1 MVRGQLIDTSGFV
14 SIVAPTRALLGTQAL
29 VGGGGVPLV
38 ATRRGP
44 PAIMTK
50 MSNINVL
57 EFQQKKSTHHTQHVY
72 EGQCDPIHF

>member
-1 MVRGQLIDTSGFV
+1 MVRGQPIDTLGIV
-14 SIVAPTRALLGTQAL
+14 SIVAPIGTLLGTQAL

-38 ATRRGP
+38 TTRRGP
-44 PAIMTK
+44 PTIMTK
-50 MSNINVL
+50 MSNINVF